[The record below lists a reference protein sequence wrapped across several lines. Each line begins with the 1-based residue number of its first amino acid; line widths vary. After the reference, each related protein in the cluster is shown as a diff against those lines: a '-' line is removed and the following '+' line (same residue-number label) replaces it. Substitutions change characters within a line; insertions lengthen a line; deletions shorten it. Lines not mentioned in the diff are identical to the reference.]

1 MNIHILHTRIYTISH
16 KPEPIQARLC
26 LNNSFRLLDLK
37 LTHVL
42 MGKRTQNSNSYTDSV
57 LKIKVFSQEHGGD
70 EAEKTHLAL
79 FARDVCILASS
90 LYSLHFPLTDLKA
103 GKQCCMTWF
112 RMLESLAASLYLSN
126 MLAAFTVLS
135 LCSKQVCVLS

>member
-42 MGKRTQNSNSYTDSV
+42 MGKRTQNSNSYTGSV

-90 LYSLHFPLTDLKA
+90 LYSLHFPLTDT
-103 GKQCCMTWF
+103 MSHDWF

-126 MLAAFTVLS
+126 MLAAFPVLS